1 MSSVGGAMFGRLD
14 TGLKA
19 KLFSLS
25 LSVSVDGCPRF
36 GVDVKY
42 SEIGRVCE
50 NITYE
55 QFSSVQFTVRTYVEI
70 EVRNALLSS
79 HAESSK
85 EKVNHMVGIL
95 NSGG

>member
-1 MSSVGGAMFGRLD
+1 MSSAGGAMFERLD

-25 LSVSVDGCPRF
+25 LSMSVDGCPRF
-36 GVDVKY
+36 GVDIKY
-42 SEIGRVCE
+42 SEIGRLCE
-50 NITYE
+50 DITYI
-55 QFSSVQFTVRTYVEI
+55 SRSVQFTVRTYVEI
-70 EVRNALLSS
+70 KVRNALLSS

-85 EKVNHMVGIL
+85 EKINHMVGIL